1 MGSDN
6 MEWEGDKRKQ
16 LALSFSRTHPQTHHG
31 PAGTKQERREGIRGV
46 ITVDTRQ
53 DKEQKRKEGEAQ
65 RKIA

>member
-16 LALSFSRTHPQTHHG
+16 LALSFSRTHPQTHRG
-31 PAGTKQERREGIRGV
+31 PAGTKQERREGIRGI

-53 DKEQKRKEGEAQ
+53 DKEQKRKKGKLSK
-65 RKIA
+65 R